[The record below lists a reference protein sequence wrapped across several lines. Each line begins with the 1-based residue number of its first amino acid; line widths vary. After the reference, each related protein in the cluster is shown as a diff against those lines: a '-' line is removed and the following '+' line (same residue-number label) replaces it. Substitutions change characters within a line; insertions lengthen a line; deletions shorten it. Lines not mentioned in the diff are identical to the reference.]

1 MPEYVAAIPDDTVI
15 APPHLYS
22 TATYL
27 AVFTK
32 AGRFVLQGNY
42 AHTRSK
48 LWCSAKPYWTNASSS
63 RWWSSRSRRG
73 KLQPRLQSNVS
84 MMQTPLLIIPLKIGC
99 SKTAAAY
106 WTGGGDWLQTIAR
119 GLRKEKRNH
128 KHVEQTAARVSA
140 KCGDLAGKINIFI

>member
-48 LWCSAKPYWTNASSS
+48 L
-63 RWWSSRSRRG
+63 
-73 KLQPRLQSNVS
+73 
-84 MMQTPLLIIPLKIGC
+84 
-99 SKTAAAY
+99 
-106 WTGGGDWLQTIAR
+106 
-119 GLRKEKRNH
+119 
-128 KHVEQTAARVSA
+128 
-140 KCGDLAGKINIFI
+140 